1 MAIAIDESLQ
11 LWSDIKDQFHSG
23 GILLG
28 NGSSCAVWEKFNY
41 SSLYK
46 KACHGIEHPLSEE
59 NQALFKSMKTENFEG
74 VLAALATAK
83 MVNRLLRQD
92 YSVIEEPYKS
102 IQLALV
108 EAVKQ
113 VHIRWQNI
121 ENKNILPKIRKE
133 LLKYK
138 FVYTTNYDLLI
149 YWAVNIDDHK
159 KVKLKDYFFK
169 IANNNLLFDIADTSV
184 DEKRTKVFYLH
195 GGLHLYKKLSGGTIK
210 RKQENGRNL
219 LDLFGT
225 PLNGEETVPLFVAE
239 GNAEDKL
246 STIKS
251 SDYLSFAYGEFAK
264 HKGSL
269 VIFGHGLGESDQHIL
284 DAIRKAKPG
293 KIAISIRGQT
303 PPEDIKCRKAELQKK
318 LSGSIN
324 PKNLIF
330 FDAQTHPLG
339 SPEINVNVN

>member
-83 MVNRLLRQD
+83 MVNR
-92 YSVIEEPYKS
+92 
-102 IQLALV
+102 
-108 EAVKQ
+108 
-113 VHIRWQNI
+113 
-121 ENKNILPKIRKE
+121 
-133 LLKYK
+133 
-138 FVYTTNYDLLI
+138 
-149 YWAVNIDDHK
+149 
-159 KVKLKDYFFK
+159 
-169 IANNNLLFDIADTSV
+169 
-184 DEKRTKVFYLH
+184 
-195 GGLHLYKKLSGGTIK
+195 
-210 RKQENGRNL
+210 
-219 LDLFGT
+219 
-225 PLNGEETVPLFVAE
+225 LNGEETVPLFVAE

-330 FDAQTHPLG
+330 FCAETHPLG